1 MCSLPKYLLIQH
13 LTRGGAEHGS
23 NMSNSLV
30 GMYFAPLG
38 FLNPN
43 KDGSARLVKEFSYV
57 KLWTITRA
65 LRGL

>member
-1 MCSLPKYLLIQH
+1 MQFTRILIKH
-13 LTRGGAEHGS
+13 HTRGGAEQGS
-23 NMSNSLV
+23 NMCDSLL
-30 GMYFAPLG
+30 GMYCAPLG

-43 KDGSARLVKEFSYV
+43 KDGSAHLEKEFSYV